1 MTEKNKRR
9 LIPIVDRAFQFKY
22 TGVILGVAAAT
33 SSVLGAFLY
42 GAYNEMN
49 SMLVIVATLNQ
60 MPGAI
65 PANIDGENVTAVF
78 RILGASLVGEVAI
91 LGVLGL
97 VITHRVCGPIFVVTR
112 HLQTMIDGKHPTL
125 RAQRAGDEFSSLFE
139 TFRALIDKSRARDD
153 DEAKK
158 LGAVIAAA
166 KDGRLG
172 DAELATLQALVDER
186 KARLADAHNAGT

>member
-1 MTEKNKRR
+1 MTEKYKRR

-22 TGVILGVAAAT
+22 TGIILGVAAVT

-49 SMLVIVATLNQ
+49 SILEVIATLNQ
-60 MPGAI
+60 MPGAV
-65 PANIDGENVTAVF
+65 PQDIDSESVTAVF
-78 RILGASLVGEVAI
+78 RILGGSLVAEVVV

-97 VITHRVCGPIFVVTR
+97 IITHRVCGPIFVVTR
-112 HLQTMIDGKHPTL
+112 HLQTMIDGKHPAL
-125 RAQRAGDEFSSLFE
+125 RAQRAGDEFASLFD
-139 TFRALIDKSRARDD
+139 TFRKLIDKSRARDE

-172 DAELATLQALVDER
+172 EAELSTLQALVDER
-186 KARLADAHNAGT
+186 RARLADAQHNGT